1 MAGFLFKKQKQDL
14 SSNGGHVV
22 VSSPT
27 TLQSSAPPLYSRFAT
42 ATESDYGGA
51 GSTARA
57 VSSPMTLRSHSRS
70 HREERTGNGVAGK
83 YGYSSNSLASS
94 IRDVERKNLKESEQQ
109 TTGQLRERPING
121 GQSFPRVLSQS
132 MLDKPLP
139 PPVPPEEDKPPSVRT
154 AASNRAVPP
163 SSFSTQQQMR
173 GRMSLELQARENKPL
188 PRPESSQGFYSA
200 SALPS
205 TSATLRSVSPTS
217 PASAYS
223 ADPIKVQLRQPQSST
238 LSQSPALE
246 AQTLFSSLSKQQDLI
261 QTRNGSPSTLPTAP
275 SSSATTDT
283 IAAPETLSFQN
294 HSQGTPSSEE
304 VLDLPEF
311 AIVQVSLVALTHPL
325 LSLLG

>member
-1 MAGFLFKKQKQDL
+1 MAAFLFRRQKQDL
-14 SSNGGHVV
+14 SSNVV

-42 ATESDYGGA
+42 ATESDYGGS
-51 GSTARA
+51 GPTARV
-57 VSSPMTLRSHSRS
+57 VSSPMTLRSQSRS

-139 PPVPPEEDKPPSVRT
+139 PPVPPAEDKPPSVRT

-163 SSFSTQQQMR
+163 SSFSTQQMK

-200 SALPS
+200 STLPS
-205 TSATLRSVSPTS
+205 TSATLRSVPPTS

-223 ADPIKVQLRQPQSST
+223 VDPIKVQQRQPHSST
-238 LSQSPALE
+238 PGQSLALD
-246 AQTLFSSLSKQQDLI
+246 AQTPFSSLPKQQDLT
-261 QTRNGSPSTLPTAP
+261 QTPNGSPNTLPTAP
-275 SSSATTDT
+275 SSSATT
-283 IAAPETLSFQN
+283 ETLSFQN
-294 HSQGTPSSEE
+294 PSRGTPSSE

-311 AIVQVSLVALTHPL
+311 TIVQVSLVALTHPL
-325 LSLLG
+325 GSMKCFHATIPLPS